1 MDPNGGINPT
11 PPKLDNTQP
20 PTDIFQQP
28 QTFDQPT
35 GASIPS
41 EVPSA
46 GPIMQDAFQPQMPPP
61 VSQDVQGFG
70 APQAP
75 QFQVPTQD
83 PAAGYQQPMIDPDPM
98 LNQPM
103 MEMPQQQNSGNG
115 KKIIFIALG
124 ALVVLGLLAGVGYAA
139 YTAGVSAGKQKA
151 AAEFQAQ
158 QAASQEQEATST
170 SSEDIKLDLSNTV
183 DRNAVKEETVEGK
196 VGEQVNSSDGMALYV
211 TNIERNFKTD
221 DASYQLE
228 DGKELIK
235 VNFIMGNFEKQAKDI
250 KSSELYI
257 EEGTSGVTVTP
268 ESRLTKY
275 EGAFDT
281 MKIDPGQQASGSVVY
296 AVTKDITPLVFVRK
310 QDYRISNQNKVVTT
324 KTAITVAE

>member
-11 PPKLDNTQP
+11 PPRLDNTQP

-46 GPIMQDAFQPQMPPP
+46 GPVMQDAFKPQMPPP

-75 QFQVPTQD
+75 QFQAPAQD
-83 PAAGYQQPMIDPDPM
+83 PGAGYQQPMIDPDPM

-103 MEMPQQQNSGNG
+103 MEMPQQSNSGG
-115 KKIIFIALG
+115 SKKVIFIVLG
-124 ALVVLGLLAGVGYAA
+124 AVVAIGVIAGVGYAA

-158 QAASQEQEATST
+158 QAATQESQSTDTTQEVSLT
-170 SSEDIKLDLSNTV
+170 LDPQ
-183 DRNAVKEETVEGK
+183 VKPDYLVNEEKTGA
-196 VGEQVNSSDGMALYV
+196 VGEQVNASDGFVLQV
-211 TNIERNFKTD
+211 TNIERGFATD
-221 DASYQLE
+221 DSAYKLDE
-228 DGKELIK
+228 GKELVK
-235 VNFIMGNFEKQAKDI
+235 VNFVMGNIANDKAKDI
-250 KSSELYI
+250 KSSELFLV
-257 EEGTSGVTVTP
+257 EGDGVKVMP
-268 ESRLTKY
+268 ESRLSGY
-275 EGAFDT
+275 DGAFDT
-281 MKIDPGQQASGSVVY
+281 VKIEPGKQASGSIVY
-296 AVTKDITPLVFVRK
+296 AVTKDIKPLVFTREQV
-310 QDYRISNQNKVVTT
+310 YEVTNQNKRYTT
-324 KTAITVAE
+324 KTAITVTE